1 MNKKGFGLFLG
12 MMLCIT
18 FIVLALAFAPAL
30 HQVTD
35 EARNNEALNCST
47 TTDNQDKAVCTGIDA
62 MQIFIL
68 VIIGLAGIVIG
79 GSLT

>member
-1 MNKKGFGLFLG
+1 MNKKGFSLFYGLMLG
-12 MMLCIT
+12 LV
-18 FIVLALAFAPAL
+18 FILLALSFAKPL
-30 HQVTD
+30 KDVTS

>member
-1 MNKKGFGLFLG
+1 MNKRGFGLFLG

-47 TTDNQDKAVCTGIDA
+47 TTDNEIKADCTAIDS
-62 MQIFIL
+62 MQIFI
-68 VIIGLAGIVIG
+68 IIILGLAVGVIG
-79 GSLT
+79 GALN